1 MSHYLGVKGVPR
13 SVVSYGS
20 GVCSQGCS
28 LRVGRDVSD
37 SYLGVRGVPR
47 GVVSEL
53 VEMYLTLT
61 WE

>member
-1 MSHYLGVKGVPR
+1 MSVG
-13 SVVSYGS
+13 
-20 GVCSQGCS
+20 CSQGCS
-28 LRVGRDVSD
+28 LRASEDVSD

-61 WE
+61 WELGVFLEV